1 MRTRWML
8 AASIL
13 VLLVTVAPGALR
25 AAEEPGCAAAALTT
39 VMTASLSV
47 VVNVPSPATT
57 TLPFWDPALAS
68 SQQTPPR
75 IDEPIFIICN
85 STNCPPLR
93 CSSLHN
99 CVLAGCC
106 H

>member
-8 AASIL
+8 AASIV
-13 VLLVTVAPGALR
+13 VLTVTIAPGALR
-25 AAEEPGCAAAALTT
+25 AAEEPGCAPAAVTG
-39 VMTASLSV
+39 MTNAAVSA
-47 VVNVPSPATT
+47 VVNVPFSAAT
-57 TLPFWDPALAS
+57 TLPFLEPILAS
-68 SQQTPPR
+68 SQQPPR
-75 IDEPIFIICN
+75 GIDEPVFFLCN
-85 STNCPPLR
+85 PTNCPPLR